1 MEEENRKLVV
11 NMCREAYKKQ
21 YDGEFK
27 YFRDMALCVK
37 KQLDAEKEIGG
48 AWHVVVGKLQKAFV
62 IESGLNVGTSFG
74 SYVSYET
81 KMITFFWLEH
91 IGFLCYKHG

>member
-1 MEEENRKLVV
+1 MATGKVGQQKEKDFDAIVPKFTYSDMEEENRKLVV

-27 YFRDMALCVK
+27 YFRDMAQCVK

-48 AWHVVVGKLQKAFV
+48 AWHVVVGKLQ
-62 IESGLNVGTSFG
+62 
-74 SYVSYET
+74 
-81 KMITFFWLEH
+81 MI
-91 IGFLCYKHG
+91 C